1 VPWGRFQALFVGGST
16 RWKLGP
22 HAATLIREAKWCAKW
37 VHVGRVNTLRRIA
50 WCKALGV
57 DSIDGSGFAR
67 FTRARLLMGLA
78 ALAAPTQQTLL

>member
-1 VPWGRFQALFVGGST
+1 MSPYLKRHQHLT
-16 RWKLGP
+16 PDTP
-22 HAATLIREAKWCAKW
+22 HAAVLIREAKWRGKW

-67 FTRARLLMGLA
+67 FTRARLPMGMA
-78 ALAAPTQQTLL
+78 ALAAPTQETLL